1 MCFATAGIV
10 AGMAGA
16 GISAYGAIEGG
27 QATANAANYD
37 AQVARNNAIIANQS
51 ATYAEEAGNAQAG
64 IAGMKSAAASGRLK
78 AGQAANGVD
87 VNSGS
92 AVAVQSG
99 QRKAGL
105 LDTATVANNAEL
117 QAYGYRSQAAGFNAQ
132 AGLET
137 LQAEQAPIGA
147 ELSAAGG
154 LLSGATGVA
163 SKWAPYI
170 TPATPPSPIGAA
182 GP

>member
-1 MCFATAGIV
+1 
-10 AGMAGA
+10 
-16 GISAYGAIEGG
+16 
-27 QATANAANYD
+27 
-37 AQVARNNAIIANQS
+37 
-51 ATYAEEAGNAQAG
+51 
-64 IAGMKSAAASGRLK
+64 MKSAAASGRLK

-132 AGLET
+132 AGLERCRRSKRRS
-137 LQAEQAPIGA
+137 APSCRLPEA
-147 ELSAAGG
+147 C
-154 LLSGATGVA
+154 
-163 SKWAPYI
+163 
-170 TPATPPSPIGAA
+170 
-182 GP
+182 

>member
-1 MCFATAGIV
+1 ME
-10 AGMAGA
+10 
-16 GISAYGAIEGG
+16 YGA
-27 QATANAANYD
+27 ATANAANYN
-37 AQVARNNAIIANQS
+37 AQVARRRRHHRQPVCDF
-51 ATYAEEAGNAQAG
+51 AEEAGNAQAS
-64 IAGMKSAAASGRLK
+64 IVGMKSAAASGRIK

-105 LDTATVANNAEL
+105 LDAETVANNAEL
-117 QAYGYRSQAAGFNAQ
+117 QAYGYRSQATGYTAQ

-147 ELSAAGG
+147 ELSAAGRVLERRQRSG
-154 LLSGATGVA
+154 EQVATLS
-163 SKWAPYI
+163 
-170 TPATPPSPIGAA
+170 
-182 GP
+182 